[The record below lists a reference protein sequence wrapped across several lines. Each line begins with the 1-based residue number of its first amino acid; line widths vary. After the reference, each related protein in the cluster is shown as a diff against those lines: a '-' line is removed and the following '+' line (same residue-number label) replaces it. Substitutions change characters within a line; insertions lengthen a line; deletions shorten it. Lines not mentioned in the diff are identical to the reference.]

1 MHLQLQLFPLKGL
14 LSQALPYPFALHLKI
29 IVYSAL
35 LMEQGTCLNQ
45 NRLGL
50 STHFKHYIF
59 VTPAH
64 QLASKVFFCS
74 KSSL

>member
-14 LSQALPYPFALHLKI
+14 LSQALPYSFALHLKI
-29 IVYSAL
+29 TVYSAL

-50 STHFKHYIF
+50 STHF
-59 VTPAH
+59 
-64 QLASKVFFCS
+64 
-74 KSSL
+74 